1 MGNTLYL
8 IRHGDTEGTIKDLF
22 YGSTDLPLVDQ
33 GVQQVKALRGHG
45 VYPSPDGA
53 KLYTSGMLRTEQ
65 TFELI
70 FGDRSHDTIPDLKE
84 IGVGIFEMKTIERM
98 LKRGLGWT
106 EKSLIWISRRERPTM
121 GL

>member
-53 KLYTSGMLRTEQ
+53 KLYTCLGGPRRALRHGDAGRLHRGPDRIPRGGGGNVRHPLRRVSHQQRSG
-65 TFELI
+65 
-70 FGDRSHDTIPDLKE
+70 
-84 IGVGIFEMKTIERM
+84 
-98 LKRGLGWT
+98 
-106 EKSLIWISRRERPTM
+106 
-121 GL
+121 